1 LHRIESK
8 VYDSNGKSI
17 DSDEVEVTPDS
28 AVYALIMIRKS
39 PNDVKIDNVTVE
51 KGRGV
56 TIEENWKSSRDPKTA
71 SSELKWKIEA
81 V

>member
-1 LHRIESK
+1 
-8 VYDSNGKSI
+8 
-17 DSDEVEVTPDS
+17 
-28 AVYALIMIRKS
+28 MIRKS